1 MWKIVRFFEQIRKNI
16 NIFVDTCC
24 IILQGKLSYKGVKRL
39 LNISEGKNS
48 MTHSIEQLSINT
60 IRTLSIDAIEKSNSG
75 HPGMPMGAAPM
86 AYTLWTKF
94 MKHNPKNPTWFN
106 RDRFVLS
113 AGHGS
118 MLLYSLLHLAGYDVT
133 IDDLKNFRQWGSKTP
148 GHPEF
153 GHTPGVDATT
163 GPLGQGIATAVGMA
177 MAERHLAAKYNRD
190 EYNLVD
196 HNTYAICGDGDLME
210 GVSAEA
216 SSLAAHLGLGRL
228 VVLYDS
234 NDISLD
240 GDLNRSFSESVED
253 RYKAYGWQVIRVEDG
268 NDIEAIA
275 KALEEAKAD
284 EKRPT
289 LIEVRTTIG
298 FGSPNK
304 SGKSASHGSPLG
316 VEETKLTKEAY
327 TWAFEQDFHVPE
339 EVYENFRKTVQD
351 AGESAQAEWNNM
363 LAAYAKAYP
372 ELAAELQAAMNGLL
386 PEGWDKNLPTYEM
399 GSKTAT
405 RASSGQIINA
415 IAEAV
420 PSFFGGSADLAGS
433 NKTYMNKEK
442 DFTRED
448 YSGKNIWYGVREFAM
463 GAAMNGIALH
473 GGLKTY
479 GGTFFVFS
487 DYLRPAIRLAALMQL
502 PVTYVF
508 THDSIAVG
516 EDGPTHEPIE
526 QLAALRA
533 MPNVD
538 VLRPAD
544 GNESVAA
551 WKLALES
558 TKTPTALILTRQ
570 DLPTLEGAVDNTYEK
585 VAKGAYVISSS
596 KKDIA
601 DVILLAAGSEVSL
614 AIEAQA
620 ALAKDGI
627 DASVVSMP
635 SMDRFEAQSAEYK
648 ESVLPKAVTK
658 RFAIEMGASFGWHR
672 YVGLEGDVLG
682 IDTFGASAPGEKIMA
697 EYGFTVENVVRKVK
711 EML

>member
-1 MWKIVRFFEQIRKNI
+1 MCKTF
-16 NIFVDTCC
+16 TT
-24 IILQGKLSYKGVKRL
+24 
-39 LNISEGKNS
+39 ISEGKNS
-48 MTHSIEQLSINT
+48 MSHSIEQLSINT
-60 IRTLSIDAIEKSNSG
+60 IRTLSIDAIEKANSG

-86 AYTLWTKF
+86 AYTLWTQF
-94 MKHNPKNPTWFN
+94 MKHNPNNPTWFN

-118 MLLYSLLHLAGYDVT
+118 MLLYSLLHLSGYDVT
-133 IDDLKNFRQWGSKTP
+133 MDDLKNFRQWGSKTP
-148 GHPEF
+148 GHPEY
-153 GHTPGVDATT
+153 GHTAGVDATT
-163 GPLGQGIATAVGMA
+163 GPLGQGISTAVGMA

-190 EYNLVD
+190 AYNVVD
-196 HNTYAICGDGDLME
+196 HYTYAICGDGDLME

-268 NDIEAIA
+268 NDVEAIA
-275 KALEEAKAD
+275 KAIEEAKAD

-316 VEETKLTKEAY
+316 VDETKLTKEAY
-327 TWAFEQDFHVPE
+327 AWSVEQDFHVPE
-339 EVYENFRKTVQD
+339 EVYDNFRKTVQD
-351 AGESAQAEWNNM
+351 AGETAQAEWNTM
-363 LAAYAKAYP
+363 LGEYAQAYP
-372 ELAAELQAAMNGLL
+372 ELANELQAAMKGLL
-386 PEGWDKNLPTYEM
+386 PEGWDKNLPTYEL
-399 GSKTAT
+399 GSKAAT
-405 RASSGQIINA
+405 RNSSGAVINA

-433 NKTYMNKEK
+433 NKTYMNNEK
-442 DFTRED
+442 DFTRAD

-516 EDGPTHEPIE
+516 EDGPTHEPVE

-533 MPNVD
+533 MPNVS
-538 VLRPAD
+538 VIRPAD

-558 TKTPTALILTRQ
+558 TSTPTALILTRQ
-570 DLPTLEGAVDNTYEK
+570 DLPTLEGAKDDTYEK
-585 VAKGAYVISSS
+585 VAKGAYVISAS
-596 KKDIA
+596 KKETA
-601 DVILLAAGSEVSL
+601 DVILLATGSEVSL
-614 AIEAQA
+614 AIEAQT
-620 ALAKDGI
+620 ALAADGV
-627 DASVVSMP
+627 DAAVVSMP

-658 RFAIEMGASFGWHR
+658 RFAIEMGATFGWHR

-682 IDTFGASAPGEKIMA
+682 IDTFGASAPGEKIME